1 MGEAEERLGR
11 IEEAIRLISVEKNA
25 ATTLGQWQLL
35 PQTIFNGIMVIL
47 AAAGIIGLVQ
57 QSALVGSMQ
66 TEINAEIKV
75 VDAQV
80 TRDGRIEDV
89 ANKLAV
95 DVAGLSQGLQGQ
107 SESSR
112 SAFVEVRGEIE
123 QLNKRLSDVENALR
137 PLKQQ
142 GKESP

>member
-1 MGEAEERLGR
+1 MGEAEERLAR
-11 IEEAIRLISVEKNA
+11 IEEAIRLNSVEKNA

-66 TEINAEIKV
+66 TEINGEIKV
-75 VDAQV
+75 DDSQV
-80 TRDGRIEDV
+80 IRDGRIEDV

-95 DVAGLSQGLQGQ
+95 DVAGLSQSLQGQ
-107 SESSR
+107 AESSR